1 MGDGMPMKFHIK
13 PRDVPPKV
21 AARHLG
27 KELVEFDK
35 ILPKLIARG
44 FPKPD
49 PDTGYFDIVAIDRW
63 CDARHAHLFE
73 GNPGMMA
80 RDASRVVA
88 GRIEA
93 MRENGA

>member
-21 AARHLG
+21 AARRLG

-44 FPKPD
+44 FPNLTPTLAISISSQSTGGVMR
-49 PDTGYFDIVAIDRW
+49 DTLICLKAI
-63 CDARHAHLFE
+63 
-73 GNPGMMA
+73 
-80 RDASRVVA
+80 
-88 GRIEA
+88 
-93 MRENGA
+93 RE